1 MFKRLF
7 KPNPFVQFTPYRC
20 FKSVHSS
27 FGVLTSASLLSF
39 SLERMCSRND
49 NSVQCAPLPNKN
61 FSTEN
66 RFESVRKIGKNA
78 FEGAE
83 ISLFQYKICPFC
95 NKVKAVM
102 DYLGVQ
108 YRTVEVNPLTKKEIK
123 FSKDYQKVPVVLIG
137 QDCLKD
143 SHSIINS
150 MVERIKMENLS
161 KSDIFDDFVSE
172 NAIKWAKF
180 ADDKLAILLY
190 PNITRSFGES
200 LQAFSYIKKVDSF
213 NSFEKYSNL
222 MIGSFAMWMAQGKI
236 KKKYGIKD
244 ERESLQKAISLWT
257 NEIKGRQFLGQNE
270 PNLGD
275 LCIFGCLRAIEGLDA
290 FDDIMRDN
298 VELDKWYKR
307 VVKVL
312 EYEPII

>member
-1 MFKRLF
+1 
-7 KPNPFVQFTPYRC
+7 
-20 FKSVHSS
+20 
-27 FGVLTSASLLSF
+27 
-39 SLERMCSRND
+39 
-49 NSVQCAPLPNKN
+49 
-61 FSTEN
+61 
-66 RFESVRKIGKNA
+66 
-78 FEGAE
+78 
-83 ISLFQYKICPFC
+83 
-95 NKVKAVM
+95 
-102 DYLGVQ
+102 
-108 YRTVEVNPLTKKEIK
+108 
-123 FSKDYQKVPVVLIG
+123 
-137 QDCLKD
+137 
-143 SHSIINS
+143 
-150 MVERIKMENLS
+150 MENLS

-312 EYEPII
+312 EYDMSPEMDFLFLPSHQRAKLSKLESLDTQLGPNSSFRLLFYLGPMDL